1 MLARGKDTLES
12 AKEEVSSHRKSSTQ
26 VVDTIAVDLT
36 DPVAVSIPGVNQVF
50 RLKASYLHR
59 VTYIQVKK
67 ALNEY
72 GTVPDLVFCVAGG
85 SSPSQ
90 IGFLAELGPKGLT
103 SCLES
108 NYYSAVF
115 ITQVCLQ
122 MWIQNPQ
129 PKRTRHVIFVASS
142 AAFVGLP
149 GYIAY
154 TPPKAAVRAFA
165 DTLRQEIL
173 LYGGKDMYQVH
184 AAYPGTF
191 ITDSFLAEQA
201 TKPELTKMMEGSN
214 FSNSEIIA
222 KTQTSLTIAKKIL
235 LGLDRD
241 HFSITSDWESAL
253 ILNNMRGPSPR
264 DNVIL
269 DLLLALAVFL
279 VWPFVRRDFDRKTR
293 KYGRE
298 HHGRLNS
305 GPFSEV

>member
-1 MLARGKDTLES
+1 MT
-12 AKEEVSSHRKSSTQ
+12 SS
-26 VVDTIAVDLT
+26 
-36 DPVAVSIPGVNQVF
+36 
-50 RLKASYLHR
+50 LHI
-59 VTYIQVKK
+59 VTYSQVKN

-72 GTVPDLVFCVAGG
+72 GAVPDLLFCVAGG
-85 SSPSQ
+85 SNPSQ
-90 IGFLAELGPKGLT
+90 IGFLAELGPEGLT

-122 MWIQNPQ
+122 MWIRNPQ
-129 PKRTRHVIFVASS
+129 PERTRHVVFVASA

-154 TPPKAAVRAFA
+154 TPAKAAVRAFA

-191 ITDSFLAEQA
+191 ITESFLAEQA
-201 TKPELTKMMEGSN
+201 TKPELTKVMEGSN
-214 FSNSEIIA
+214 FSDDEIIA
-222 KTQTSLTIAKKIL
+222 KTQTSSTVAKKIL
-235 LGLDRD
+235 LGLDKG

-269 DLLLALAVFL
+269 DLLLALAVYL

-293 KYGRE
+293 NYGRK
-298 HHGRLNS
+298 HHGPLNS
-305 GPFSEV
+305 EAFSEV